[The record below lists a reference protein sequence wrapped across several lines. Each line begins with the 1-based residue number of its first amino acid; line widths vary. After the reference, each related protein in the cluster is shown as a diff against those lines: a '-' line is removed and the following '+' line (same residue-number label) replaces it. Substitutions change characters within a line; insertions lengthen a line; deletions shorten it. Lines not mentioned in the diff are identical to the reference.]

1 VADERAPGFGPSAT
15 LAEFVAQSGRGDP
28 GFWLDVHEAMSEGLV
43 LVSPDRKLIYGNAR
57 ARELLSVPLE
67 SALGRP
73 CTDILDCPQCECRC
87 RLFETG
93 VIDNVE
99 VTLYTPEPRVFR
111 KNGKVLRDTEGN
123 IIGGVETFADV
134 THEVRERDELKRR
147 DEMLLSERRRRDAL
161 VENLSEGV
169 ITLDAD
175 LRVSDFSEQMVA
187 LTGFSAE
194 QASGRSF
201 FDLLGLAAPE
211 ASDPQA
217 LAGRKLELTITRRD
231 GEPRAVSVSFLPL
244 RFGSEELMGL
254 VRPAVESRPEAE
266 DIEREYG
273 FHGMISRSPKMREM
287 FQLLRSVADSDTSV
301 LIQGESGS
309 GKELVARAI
318 HELSPRRQSPFFAVN
333 CATFTG
339 SLLLSELFGHERG
352 AFTGAYRTQR
362 GKLEL
367 AEGGTLLLDEVSEI
381 PVQHQALLLRVLE
394 NRRFERLGGAESI
407 PFSARVVAAA
417 NRSLDEAVGDG
428 GFRSD
433 LFFRLSVVP
442 IRLPPLRDR
451 PEDVELLLRYFMLKG
466 ARGGRPPPRGIAPA
480 ALEALEAYPWP
491 GNIRELKNL
500 VEYFCFLGTD
510 EVALADLPPH
520 FTKRCVVPTS
530 ASVPVAI
537 APADAVPPTAAP
549 VAGAAPRA
557 PTAETDERTR
567 ILEALEACRF
577 QKAKAAER
585 LGIDRTTLWR
595 KMKKYGI

>member
-1 VADERAPGFGPSAT
+1 
-15 LAEFVAQSGRGDP
+15 
-28 GFWLDVHEAMSEGLV
+28 MSEGLV
-43 LVSPDRKLIYGNAR
+43 LVSPDRKLVYGNAR
-57 ARELLSVPLE
+57 ARALLSVPLE

-93 VIDNVE
+93 TIDNVE
-99 VTLYTPEPRVFR
+99 VTLYTPEPRIFR
-111 KNGKVLRDTEGN
+111 KNGKILRDTEGN

-134 THEVRERDELKRR
+134 TNEVRERDELQRR
-147 DEMLLSERRRRDAL
+147 DELLLSERRCRDAL

-169 ITLDAD
+169 VTLDAH
-175 LRVSDFSEQMVA
+175 LNVSDFSEQMVA
-187 LTGFSAE
+187 LTGFTAA
-194 QASGRSF
+194 QAAGRPL
-201 FDLLGLAAPE
+201 FDLLRLDAPE
-211 ASDPQA
+211 DRDPKA
-217 LAGRKLELTITRRD
+217 LAGRTLDLEITRRD
-231 GEPRAVSVSFLPL
+231 GAARRVAVTFLPL

-254 VRPAVESRPEAE
+254 VRPAVEARPEAE

-273 FHGMISRSPKMREM
+273 FRGMISRSPKMREL
-287 FQLLRSVADSDTSV
+287 FQLLRSVADSDASV
-301 LIQGESGS
+301 LIQGESGA

-318 HELSPRRQSPFFAVN
+318 HDLSPRQQSPFFAVN

-381 PVQHQALLLRVLE
+381 PIQHQALLLRVLE
-394 NRRFERLGGAESI
+394 NRRFERLGGAESL

-417 NRSLDEAVGDG
+417 NRSLDDAVRDG

-442 IRLPPLRDR
+442 VRLPPLRDR
-451 PEDVELLLRYFMLKG
+451 PEDIELLLRYFTLKG
-466 ARGGRPPPRGIAPA
+466 ARGGRLPPRGIAPA
-480 ALEALEAYPWP
+480 AVEALEAYPWP

-500 VEYFCFLGTD
+500 VEYFCFLGAD
-510 EVALADLPPH
+510 EVALSDLPPH
-520 FTKRCVVPTS
+520 FVKRGIASSPR
-530 ASVPVAI
+530 ASVPAAVEAVDAAWT
-537 APADAVPPTAAP
+537 APTPA
-549 VAGAAPRA
+549 AGAAPEA
-557 PTAETDERTR
+557 PSGAPDERAR